1 MKKEKI
7 SDLAIKFGIS
17 DSEMIRLVS
26 QIEPN
31 RNLTSQSVVEPK
43 TLETL
48 VEKGVLVNKIHK
60 HESMTSPNKYAY
72 REIGKEFDYYGFAA
86 GYDLSTQKFSIFD
99 LSKIASRDDLELRA
113 IEKLSNLKQFDVLH
127 ALLTNKHIKFLQ
139 KWEAFEKYKVKLI
152 DDSELARGRTL
163 SSLLLDEA
171 RRSGRRVDEA
181 FAFWESVKRKHNEYV
196 AGFFDHQ
203 HKSGIINLFDT
214 PANHAIMQ
222 VMRREQLSVNK
233 TGNNDILF
241 VILNL
246 ARCFFNLGAETLVI
260 NSENRTKNVGIFAK
274 FVTLEISQFH
284 RNLKIGDIESYPLAT
299 FVRMLQLKIL
309 GINAKDRE
317 HIVSLAREIGQ
328 ACRKSTMPQVA
339 STNKQVVRPSS
350 NNNLKRSR
358 ELIIERLA
366 RPWGCDINSFRN
378 IQITELS
385 EKLASTPEALTD
397 LSVRSAVYKEIL
409 MQYLSENYEFEF
421 FDDRISSR
429 PLLKKEFVESPN
441 TSFVFWIKRYGTPF
455 LLSSSQDLPEKY
467 RGTYETFQEFT
478 QRLSYRYLYLRKN
491 FGLRTNLPDGK
502 SISAIVNFVKMPNL
516 QGETNGKFLLSINAS
531 YTEWTHVARFMEFE
545 SLDSFI
551 QRFHK
556 KSRQNPFV
564 PREVFVRTCEDEDE
578 VLIVIATLFL
588 EVISQYMGFYDFDV
602 ELVEEKWPTGEER
615 KRREF
620 LQYLDEKDLV
630 SRKIRER
637 KNDIHCVECG
647 RDLTD
652 ELSRVRLFGPICWEK
667 LHPRIRRGYKVN
679 TIAIAE
685 SWIQREA
692 MLEFEDW
699 LTWVSR
705 PTG

>member
-1 MKKEKI
+1 M
-7 SDLAIKFGIS
+7 IK
-17 DSEMIRLVS
+17 LVS

-48 VEKGVLVNKIHK
+48 VEKGVLVNKIQK
-60 HESMTSPNKYAY
+60 QESMTSPNNYAY
-72 REIGKEFDYYGFAA
+72 REISKEFDYYGFAA
-86 GYDLSTQKFSIFD
+86 GYDLSTQKFSISD

-127 ALLTNKHIKFLQ
+127 ALLTNKNIKFLL

-152 DDSELARGRTL
+152 DDSELAKGRTL

-222 VMRREQLSVNK
+222 VMRREQLIVDR

-260 NSENRTKNVGIFAK
+260 NSDNRTKNLGIFAK
-274 FVTLEISQFH
+274 FVTMEISQFH

-309 GINAKDRE
+309 GINAKDRD

-328 ACRKSTMPQVA
+328 ACRKSTMSQVA
-339 STNKQVVRPSS
+339 STNKQVMRPSS
-350 NNNLKRSR
+350 NNNVKRSR

-397 LSVRSAVYKEIL
+397 LSIRSAVYKEIL

-421 FDDRISSR
+421 FGDRISSR

-441 TSFVFWIKRYGTPF
+441 ASFEFWIKRYGTPF

-516 QGETNGKFLLSINAS
+516 QGETSGKFLLSINAS
-531 YTEWTHVARFMEFE
+531 YTEWTHVARLMEFE
-545 SLDSFI
+545 SLDIFI

-578 VLIVIATLFL
+578 VLIVTATLFL

-602 ELVEEKWPTGEER
+602 ELVEEKWPAGEER

-652 ELSRVRLFGPICWEK
+652 ELSRIRLFGPICWEK